1 MGVLFCE
8 AVNQFPEWINKNV
21 ESLQDEPI
29 KELQFFCRKRA
40 DLPVFTIRIRVRIPK
55 K

>member
-8 AVNQFPEWINKNV
+8 AVNQFPEWINKEV
-21 ESLQDEPI
+21 GSWGAKPI
-29 KELQFFCRKRA
+29 KELQFSCRKRA
-40 DLPVFTIRIRVRIPK
+40 GLPVFAIRIRVRIPK